1 MASHRP
7 AWQSR
12 LTRSI
17 AVIGSSSVVL
27 LSMACQDQ
35 APSPTAPSPSALPT
49 ALGDLTAGGTAATSF
64 SSGLDSNLCLSV
76 VGSIVE
82 GAPTAL
88 RPCDGSA
95 NQSFTVRADGTVRVT
110 DGLCLDV
117 FGAAGNEGDDVVVWE
132 CHGRANQVWTFDAGQ
147 NVHTF
152 NGRCLTAVMHFRP
165 GYPSVVSDCGSGLNQ
180 RWTPVGGGGQ
190 TTQGTPPTP
199 TQPAPV
205 PPPPAP
211 TGDLVAQLLGSLPSS
226 AAVSALGGVFGTY
239 ESDFPAY
246 DERQWAECGPRWD
259 CIDYYDRAEI
269 YYARWKRTGDSKY
282 LDRANQIA
290 VDFRTNYIEANGYGI
305 AHHWAMMEGVG
316 LHYALTGD
324 PASLTAVGKVADTFA
339 WLVRGGESGYLS
351 NPAVID
357 NRIQAYYIRTLLIA
371 YLLKAPSV
379 GVDRYGFPGGNDWA
393 TLLRAGLNEIL
404 GSRDPDGQWRAARCL
419 QPDGSIAHATHP
431 FPVGLL
437 YDALIQYY
445 ELFEPDP
452 RIPAA
457 IRQSADVMWRDDWI
471 PSAQAFKYV
480 AIECPGEGGPNPA
493 GDLNA
498 LILNGY
504 AFVGQAMGDG
514 TFAQRADQIFAG
526 AVNARGVTGDAKHF
540 NQQYT
545 GSSFYLRNRAK

>member
-1 MASHRP
+1 LAR
-7 AWQSR
+7 
-12 LTRSI
+12 T
-17 AVIGSSSVVL
+17 AVLFSSLAAVL
-27 LSMACQDQ
+27 AACQDQ
-35 APSPTAPSPSALPT
+35 GTLPT
-49 ALGDLTAGGTAATSF
+49 VPNPSSLSAPLRDVNASGTTATSF
-64 SSGLDSNLCLSV
+64 KSELDQNLCLSV
-76 VGSIVE
+76 VGAIVE

-88 RPCDGSA
+88 RRCDGSA
-95 NQSFTVRADGTVRVT
+95 NQSFTVRTDGTIRVN

-117 FGAAGNEGDDVVVWE
+117 FGAFGNEGDDVVVWE
-132 CHGRANQVWTFDAGQ
+132 CHGRANQVWTFDATEGI
-147 NVHTF
+147 HTF

-165 GYPSVVSDCGSGLNQ
+165 GYPIVVSDCASSPNQ
-180 RWTPVGGGGQ
+180 RWVRTVGNGP
-190 TTQGTPPTP
+190 TSQGTPTPTP
-199 TQPAPV
+199 T
-205 PPPPAP
+205 PPPPTPPA
-211 TGDLVAQLLGSLPSS
+211 GDLVSQLLGSLPSS
-226 AAVSALGGVFGTY
+226 STISALGGVFATY
-239 ESDFPAY
+239 ERDFPTY
-246 DERQWAECGPRWD
+246 DDGQWAECGPRWD

-269 YYARWKRTGDSKY
+269 YYARWKRTGDTKY

-290 VDFRTNYIEANGYGI
+290 VNFRTNYIEANGYGI

-316 LHYALTGD
+316 LHYAVTGD
-324 PASLTAVGKVADTFA
+324 PASLTAVGKVADVFA

-351 NPAVID
+351 TAAVMD
-357 NRIQAYYIRTLLIA
+357 NRIQAYYIRSLLVA

-393 TLLRAGLNEIL
+393 ALLRAGLNEIL
-404 GSRDPDGQWRAARCL
+404 GSRDADGQWRGARCQ
-419 QPDGSIAHATHP
+419 QPDGSIVRATHP

-457 IRQSADVMWRDDWI
+457 IKQSADVMWRDDWI
-471 PSAQAFKYV
+471 PTAQAYKYV

-504 AFVGQAMGDG
+504 AFVGKTMGDP

-545 GSSFYLRNRAK
+545 GSSFYLRNRAQ

>member
-1 MASHRP
+1 MAPHHPVRST
-7 AWQSR
+7 R
-12 LTRSI
+12 LARTA
-17 AVIGSSSVVL
+17 AVLFSSLAAVL
-27 LSMACQDQ
+27 AACQDQ
-35 APSPTAPSPSALPT
+35 GTLPTAPNPSSLSAPLRDVN
-49 ALGDLTAGGTAATSF
+49 ASGTTATSF
-64 SSGLDSNLCLSV
+64 KSELDQNLCLSV
-76 VGSIVE
+76 VGAIVE

-95 NQSFTVRADGTVRVT
+95 NQSFTVRTDGTIRVN

-117 FGAAGNEGDDVVVWE
+117 FGAFGNEGDDVVVWE
-132 CHGRANQVWTFDAGQ
+132 CHGRANQVWTFDAAESI
-147 NVHTF
+147 HTF

-165 GYPSVVSDCGSGLNQ
+165 GYPSVVSDCASSPNQ
-180 RWTPVGGGGQ
+180 RWVRTVGSGP
-190 TTQGTPPTP
+190 TSQGTPTPTP
-199 TQPAPV
+199 T
-205 PPPPAP
+205 PPPTPPA
-211 TGDLVAQLLGSLPSS
+211 GDLVSQLLGSLPSS
-226 AAVSALGGVFGTY
+226 SVISALGGVFATY
-239 ESDFPAY
+239 ERDFPTY
-246 DERQWAECGPRWD
+246 DDAQWAECGPRWD

-269 YYARWKRTGDSKY
+269 YYARWKRTGDTKY

-290 VDFRTNYIEANGYGI
+290 VNFRTNYIEANGYGI

-316 LHYALTGD
+316 LHYAVTGD
-324 PASLTAVGKVADTFA
+324 PASLTAVGKVADVFA

-351 NPAVID
+351 TAAVMD
-357 NRIQAYYIRTLLIA
+357 NRIQAYYIRSLLVA

-393 TLLRAGLNEIL
+393 ALLRAGLNEIL
-404 GSRDPDGQWRAARCL
+404 GSRDADGQWRGARCQ
-419 QPDGSIAHATHP
+419 QPDGSIVRATHP

-457 IRQSADVMWRDDWI
+457 IKQSADVMWRDDWI
-471 PSAQAFKYV
+471 PTAQAFKYV

-504 AFVGQAMGDG
+504 AFVGKTMGDP

-545 GSSFYLRNRAK
+545 GSEFYLRNRAQ